1 MNARN
6 IKLGIYGGLAGGVVF
21 GAMMGAMGML
31 PMIGKMAGH
40 PSAVTG
46 FIVHLAISALIGAS
60 FAILFDCFVH
70 GTGSG
75 LGHGQLHAA
84 ASGFQLTP
92 NPMPISNGISVNGP
106 NNHQI
111 PP

>member
-1 MNARN
+1 MNSRN

-46 FIVHLAISALIGAS
+46 FMVHLAISALIGAS
-60 FAILFDCFVH
+60 FAIRNLWRGSRSSAGCR
-70 GTGSG
+70 TGVPGSDPSCG
-75 LGHGQLHAA
+75 GRCR
-84 ASGFQLTP
+84 P
-92 NPMPISNGISVNGP
+92 GP
-106 NNHQI
+106 
-111 PP
+111 